1 MKKFFRIFLFG
12 TLALSAV
19 SCEQFLDINENPN
32 QATASS
38 PQQVLPNALTVT
50 AANLVS
56 YNDYGAWHVGYLV
69 NAGGFGGW
77 GTQWTYNYTTSTYNS
92 TSSVYTG
99 MWGLTYDNLEDYDYI
114 EEQTEGNEVLA
125 YYNAIAKIMKA
136 YNFQMLVDT
145 YGNVP
150 YTEAL
155 AGTENLTPKYDDA
168 EAIYQDL
175 VTQLDAAIAM
185 IDNPEANAIAT
196 GDVLFNGN
204 MNRWKQFANTIKLRI
219 LIRASR
225 KPIAGNSQT
234 PEWVTAGFASFG
246 ANTAFLTD
254 DAIVNPG
261 YAATAGKQNPFW
273 DYYHLT
279 SANATTGTG
288 RSRIPSDYVF
298 SFYDGTKIDD
308 PYRGDVT
315 YRSFPSTPTNQ
326 LGISPGDGEDLAPNG
341 TIAWYV
347 GENTGA
353 SATNTVGLFKGRGA
367 GTPILLAAESYLL
380 QSEAMV
386 RGFLAGDAKMAFEN
400 GITSSFRYLYKGA
413 DNAVDSDLDP
423 EEDAAAY
430 ITDNTDNYL
439 VNFDMATTFDQKLE
453 AIITQKY
460 IALNMIHGAEAWN
473 EYRRTGYPSIS
484 GNAPTTTFASTQST
498 SSRADRLPT
507 RILYPATEY
516 SFNPSNIPA
525 DVNQFTS
532 RIFWDID

>member
-1 MKKFFRIFLFG
+1 MKKIFRIFLFS

-19 SCEQFLDINENPN
+19 SCEQFLDINDNPN

-56 YNDYGAWHVGYLV
+56 YNDYGAWHVGYVV

-77 GTQWTYNYTTSTYNS
+77 GTQWTYNYTTSTYS
-92 TSSVYTG
+92 GLWSS
-99 MWGLTYDNLEDYDYI
+99 TYDNLEDYDYI
-114 EEQTEGNEVLA
+114 EEQSEDNEVLA

-145 YGNVP
+145 YGDIP
-150 YTEAL
+150 YSEAL
-155 AGTENLTPKYDDA
+155 SGTENLTPKYDDA
-168 EAIYQDL
+168 ETIYQDL
-175 VTQLDAAIAM
+175 VAQIDAAISM
-185 IDNPEANAIAT
+185 IDNSEANAIAT
-196 GDVLFNGN
+196 GDVMFNGD
-204 MNRWKQFANTIKLRI
+204 MERWKEFANTVKLRI

-246 ANTAFLTD
+246 AETVFLTD

-261 YAATAGKQNPFW
+261 YAATTGKQNPFW

-279 SANATTGTG
+279 SANATTSAG
-288 RSRIPSDYVF
+288 RSRIPSEYVF
-298 SFYDGTKIDD
+298 SFYNGGKIDD

-326 LGISPGDGEDLAPNG
+326 LGISPGDGEDLAPTG

-347 GENTGA
+347 GSGTGA
-353 SATNTVGLFKGRGA
+353 SASNTVGLFKGRTA
-367 GTPILLAAESYLL
+367 GTPIFLAAESYLL
-380 QSEAMV
+380 QAEANV
-386 RGFLAGDAKMAFEN
+386 RGFLAGDAKTTFEN
-400 GITSSFRYLYKGA
+400 GITNSFRYLYKGA

-430 ITDNTDNYL
+430 IADNTNNYL
-439 VNFDMATTFDQKLE
+439 VSFDAATTFDQKIE

-460 IALNMIHGAEAWN
+460 IALNMMFGAEAWN

-484 GNAPTTTFASTQST
+484 GNAGNTTFASTQST
-498 SSRADRLPT
+498 STRADRLPT

-516 SFNPSNIPA
+516 SFNPNNIPA
-525 DVNQFTS
+525 DINQFTS
-532 RIFWDID
+532 RIFWDVD

>member
-1 MKKFFRIFLFG
+1 MKKIFRIFLFS

-56 YNDYGAWHVGYLV
+56 YNDYGAWHVGYVV

-77 GTQWTYNYTTSTYNS
+77 GTQWTYNYTTSTYS
-92 TSSVYTG
+92 G

-150 YTEAL
+150 YSEAL
-155 AGTENLTPKYDDA
+155 GGTENLTPKYDDA

-175 VTQLDAAIAM
+175 VTQLNAAISL
-185 IDNPEANAIAT
+185 IDNSEANAIAT
-196 GDVLFNGN
+196 GDVMFNGD
-204 MNRWKQFANTIKLRI
+204 MNRWEQLANTIKLR
-219 LIRASR
+219 LLVRASR
-225 KPIAGNSQT
+225 KPEASNSQT
-234 PEWVTAGFASFG
+234 QEWVRTGFASFG
-246 ANTAFLTD
+246 ANTVFLTD

-261 YAATAGKQNPFW
+261 YVATAGKQNPFW

-298 SFYDGTKIDD
+298 SFYDGVKIDD
-308 PYRGDVT
+308 PYRGEVT

-326 LGISPGDGEDLAPNG
+326 LGISGTDDDLAPTG

-347 GENTGA
+347 GSGTGA

-367 GTPILLAAESYLL
+367 GTPIFLAAESYLL
-380 QSEAMV
+380 QAEANV

-413 DNAVDSDLDP
+413 NNQVDADYNP
-423 EEDAAAY
+423 EEDVESY
-430 ITDNTDNYL
+430 IIDNADRYL
-439 VNFDMATTFDQKLE
+439 VNFDIATSFDQKME

-473 EYRRTGYPSIS
+473 EYRRTGYPRIS
-484 GNAPTTTFASTQST
+484 GNAGNTTFASTQST

-516 SFNPSNIPA
+516 SYNPSNIPA

-532 RIFWDID
+532 RIFWDVD